1 MIKMKVK
8 NIKIENARKFLE
20 VGTKSVEIEDKEKHV
35 FIADSKNKD
44 EIIRRLKPLLIIEEG
59 ETALKP
65 LIYALPGGAAI
76 KGLSKAT
83 KDNKLIG
90 VMKVELP
97 NGLTFMHN
105 QKTEYPDFDLFK
117 KEVEDLAMNLFA
129 SYVKHNQV
137 K

>member
-1 MIKMKVK
+1 M
-8 NIKIENARKFLE
+8 
-20 VGTKSVEIEDKEKHV
+20 
-35 FIADSKNKD
+35 
-44 EIIRRLKPLLIIEEG
+44 LIIEEG

-65 LIYALPGGAAI
+65 LIYALPDGAAI

-97 NGLTFMHN
+97 NGLTFMHS
-105 QKTEYPDFDLFK
+105 QETEYFDFDLFK
-117 KEVEDLAMNLFA
+117 KEVEDLAMSLFA